1 MSAPELIDLDGIPVH
16 PDGPDRFP
24 QPRAHP
30 FDPPPLYARL
40 GAAQPVRRIVQ
51 WNGAPAWFVTRNDLV
66 RALLADARLS
76 VDATH
81 PNYPA
86 QNAALQRVRRD
97 YQVFAQMDPPAHGL
111 ERSLFSSDFSAAGI
125 EAIRP
130 RVQDLVDRL
139 IDRMVAGQ
147 APPDLVAGLA
157 APLPCS
163 VICALLGVPDSDH
176 AQVQGWSAVI
186 SSRLTTHEQAAE
198 MTRSFCDGYLTDLV
212 RLKARE
218 PGPDLLSRL
227 MLEQVSTGRL
237 TERKVVSL
245 ARLFLTAGH
254 ESSTGTLGVGLAA
267 LLYHRDQWDALC
279 QNLSLLNGAVEEI
292 LRYTDVTHS
301 GRLRVA
307 TEDIEI
313 GGVTIRAGEAIVMH
327 QCTANR
333 DPSLYPDPHRFDI
346 SRPRRPHLTFG
357 FGIHACVGQML
368 ARLELKMAIG
378 SLAQRLPGLQATE
391 PLEALRFHHDRA
403 IYGLESLPVRW

>member
-1 MSAPELIDLDGIPVH
+1 MPTSDPIDLEGIPVH
-16 PDGPDRFP
+16 PDGIDRFP
-24 QPRAHP
+24 QPRANP

-40 GAAQPVRRIVQ
+40 GESEPVRRIVQ
-51 WNGAPAWFVTRNDLV
+51 WNGAPAWFVTRSDLI
-66 RALLADARLS
+66 RALLSDPRLS

-97 YQVFAQMDPPAHGL
+97 YQVFAQMDPPGHTA
-111 ERSLFSSDFSAAGI
+111 ERALFADTFSPSGI
-125 EAIRP
+125 EALRP
-130 RVQDLVDRL
+130 AVQRLVEQLLDRL
-139 IDRMVAGQ
+139 ENGDS
-147 APPDLVAGLA
+147 PPDLVASLA

-163 VICALLGVPDSDH
+163 VICALLGVPDTDH
-176 AQVQGWSAVI
+176 ATVQAWSAVI
-186 SSRLTTHEQAAE
+186 SSRRTTHEQAAE

-212 RLKARE
+212 RAKARN
-218 PGPDLLSRL
+218 PASDLLSRL
-227 MLEQVSTGRL
+227 MVEQVATGRL
-237 TERKVVSL
+237 TEHKVVSL

-267 LLYHRDQWDALC
+267 LLYHREAWVALC
-279 QNLSLLNGAVEEI
+279 EDPSLLNGAVEEI

-307 TEDIEI
+307 NENIEI
-313 GGVTIRAGEAIVMH
+313 EGVTIRAGEAIVMH

-346 SRPRRPHLTFG
+346 RRPRRPHLTFG
-357 FGIHACVGQML
+357 FGIHACIGQML
-368 ARLELKMAIG
+368 ARLELKLVVG
-378 SLAQRLPGLQATE
+378 GLAQRFPGLEATE
-391 PLEALRFHHDRA
+391 PLERLRFHHDRA